1 MTVSYFDS
9 ANKLKLEGRWE
20 EAIASYR
27 QAIEENP
34 SFYWSY
40 HNLGDALAKLGRWEE
55 AVNAYQSAIELNSS
69 SPWVHYS
76 LGEAWEKVG
85 RLDDAIA
92 CYQKA
97 LELEPEEWEIQQ
109 SLGKALQ
116 RRSELD
122 LAKVI
127 AMYRRTLELNP
138 GSVEA
143 YQKLLKLQP
152 NSWELWWQLAQVLA
166 QQNQIEGAIA
176 AYQKV
181 IAINGHI
188 PGYQALVQLQPESWE
203 LWWQLG
209 QLLEQENQIEGAIAA
224 YERVIN
230 LNQAYITAYE
240 KLAQLQPYNWENW
253 LQLGHIL
260 AEQGNLAGAIN
271 IYRRLILIKPE
282 LGELYIKLAETLVHH
297 RKIGE
302 AIEVYQLAIMVNP
315 DSADLYY
322 RLGNLLIQDNKFDL
336 AIQSYEKSVSINPSL
351 INVYLQ
357 VAWCL
362 RRQGQMNQ
370 TIQEEN
376 LKKAVDW
383 YKKALQIEP
392 NSAEINFK
400 LGSVLSAQVK
410 LNEAMKAF
418 YISNQ
423 IKFVEDRKKGI
434 IGRICFISL
443 PRSGTVFVGKALDNW
458 VNTCPFSEGQKLLTS
473 MGPYPNILWELTTA
487 EPYNYAKSCLLC
499 AHLPASLNNLLAIS
513 LVVDRLIINVRDP
526 RQALLSLV
534 HYLHTDRDV
543 WQDQLHW
550 FYYLNLPEN
559 YFSLSFTE
567 QITWQMD
574 NWYLPASIK
583 WIEGWLDAEE
593 NTSFYPNILFTQ
605 HEELAAN
612 SQAFFERILEF
623 YEIDKSRFTM
633 PPPPDFQ
640 HGKHNRKGSVDEWRN
655 VFTPEQAEIAS
666 SMIPKRLLNRFGW
679 SEK

>member
-1 MTVSYFDS
+1 
-9 ANKLKLEGRWE
+9 
-20 EAIASYR
+20 
-27 QAIEENP
+27 
-34 SFYWSY
+34 
-40 HNLGDALAKLGRWEE
+40 
-55 AVNAYQSAIELNSS
+55 
-69 SPWVHYS
+69 
-76 LGEAWEKVG
+76 
-85 RLDDAIA
+85 
-92 CYQKA
+92 
-97 LELEPEEWEIQQ
+97 
-109 SLGKALQ
+109 
-116 RRSELD
+116 
-122 LAKVI
+122 
-127 AMYRRTLELNP
+127 
-138 GSVEA
+138 
-143 YQKLLKLQP
+143 
-152 NSWELWWQLAQVLA
+152 
-166 QQNQIEGAIA
+166 
-176 AYQKV
+176 QKV
-181 IAINGHI
+181 INLNQSYI
-188 PGYQALVQLQPESWE
+188 PAYQALVQLQPESWE

-209 QLLEQENQIEGAIAA
+209 QLLEQQNQSSGAISAYQKTIELNSAHIPGYQNLLKLQTESWELWWQLGQLLEQNNRVEEAIAA

-253 LQLGHIL
+253 WQLGHRL
-260 AEQGNLAGAIN
+260 AEQGNLVGSIN
-271 IYRRLILIKPE
+271 SYRRVILINHE
-282 LGELYIKLAETLVHH
+282 FSELYIKLAETLVQH

-302 AIEVYQLAIMVNP
+302 AIEVYQQATTINP

-322 RLGNLLIQDNKFDL
+322 KLGNLFVQQNKFDL
-336 AIQSYEKSVSINPSL
+336 AIQSYEKSITINSSL
-351 INVYLQ
+351 IEVYLQ
-357 VAWCL
+357 LVWCL
-362 RRQGQMNQ
+362 RRQGQLNKD
-370 TIQEEN
+370 IQEEKLN
-376 LKKAVDW
+376 KAVYW
-383 YKKALQIEP
+383 YNKALEIKP

-410 LNEAMKAF
+410 LNDAMRAF

-423 IKFVEDRKKGI
+423 SKFVEDRKNGI

-443 PRSGTVFVGKALDNW
+443 PRSGTVFVGKALHNNL
-458 VNTCPFSEGQKLLTS
+458 VNTCPFSAQQTLLAS
-473 MGPYPNILWELTTA
+473 IGPYPNILWELTTA
-487 EPYNYAKSCLLC
+487 EPYNYTKSCLLS
-499 AHLPASLNNLLAIS
+499 AHLPASINNLLAIS
-513 LVVDRLIINVRDP
+513 LVVDRLIVNVRDP

-567 QITWQMD
+567 QINWQMD

-593 NTSFYPNILFTQ
+593 NTSFYPKILFTQ

-655 VFTPEQAEIAS
+655 VFTPEQAERAS

-679 SEK
+679 PEK

>member
-1 MTVSYFDS
+1 MI
-9 ANKLKLEGRWE
+9 
-20 EAIASYR
+20 AINAH
-27 QAIEENP
+27 IP
-34 SFYWSY
+34 
-40 HNLGDALAKLGRWEE
+40 
-55 AVNAYQSAIELNSS
+55 AYQ
-69 SPWVHYS
+69 
-76 LGEAWEKVG
+76 
-85 RLDDAIA
+85 
-92 CYQKA
+92 A
-97 LELEPEEWEIQQ
+97 LVQ
-109 SLGKALQ
+109 
-116 RRSELD
+116 
-122 LAKVI
+122 
-127 AMYRRTLELNP
+127 
-138 GSVEA
+138 
-143 YQKLLKLQP
+143 LQP
-152 NSWELWWQLAQVLA
+152 ESWELWWQLGQLLE
-166 QQNQIEGAIA
+166 QENQIEGAIA

-181 IAINGHI
+181 INLNQNYI

-209 QLLEQENQIEGAIAA
+209 QLLEQENQIEEAIAAYQKVINLNQNYIPGYQALVQLQPESWELWWQLGQLLEQENQIEEAIAA

-271 IYRRLILIKPE
+271 IYRRVILIKPE

-322 RLGNLLIQDNKFDL
+322 RLGNLLILDNKFDL

-362 RRQGQMNQ
+362 RRQGQINQ
-370 TIQEEN
+370 SIQEEK
-376 LKKAVDW
+376 LEKAVDW

-418 YISNQ
+418 YISNK
-423 IKFVEDRKKGI
+423 IKFVEDRNKGI

-443 PRSGTVFVGKALDNW
+443 PRSGTVFVGKALHNNL
-458 VNTCPFSEGQKLLTS
+458 VNTCPFSEGQKLLAS

-655 VFTPEQAEIAS
+655 VFTPEQAERAS

-679 SEK
+679 PEK